1 MRAIVANSVGTPE
14 DLAIET
20 LPDPA
25 PGPGEVLV
33 DIRAAAVNFPDLL
46 VIEGKYQIIPPHPFV
61 PGKEGAGVVAA
72 LGDGVDGLSVGDRV
86 MVQVE
91 WGTYA
96 ERLALPADHCFPMPD
111 GMGFDEAAAV
121 GIAYQTAHFAL
132 VARAGVES
140 GERVLVTA
148 ATGSVGIAALQLAK
162 AFGCTVLAGVTTMS
176 KADVALANGADH
188 VIDLTTPDLRDSIR
202 DQVRDACGAVDV
214 VIEIVGG
221 EVFDGAVR
229 ALDFGGRIVVVGF
242 TGGTIPTFRT
252 NYALLK
258 VISVTGVNWAAYRD
272 RDPDWVQRVQGELFD
287 LYREGKIAIPVQ
299 AVLPMES
306 YVEAFDVI
314 RRREVRG
321 KVILGMDGGC

>member
-1 MRAIVANSVGTPE
+1 MRAIVAGAVGPPE
-14 DLAIET
+14 ALTMED

-33 DIRAAAVNFPDLL
+33 DMRAAAVNFPDLL

-72 LGDGVDGLSVGDRV
+72 VGEGVEGLAIGDPV

-96 ERLALPADHCFPMPD
+96 EKLAVAADHCFPIPD
-111 GMGFDEAAAV
+111 GMGFDEAAAI

-132 VARAGVES
+132 VARAQVKE

-148 ATGSVGIAALQLAK
+148 ATGSVGIAAIQLAK

-176 KADVALANGADH
+176 KAGVALENGADCI
-188 VIDLTTPDLRDSIR
+188 VDLSVGNPRETIR
-202 DQVRDACGAVDV
+202 DQVRAACGAVDV
-214 VIEIVGG
+214 VIESVGG
-221 EVFDGAVR
+221 EVFDGAIR
-229 ALDFGGRIVVVGF
+229 ALDFGGRAVVVGF
-242 TGGTIPTFRT
+242 TGGEIPSFRT

-258 VISVTGVNWAAYRD
+258 VIAVTGVNWAAYRD
-272 RDPDWVQRVQGELFD
+272 RDPAWVRRVQGEIFE
-287 LYREGKIAIPVQ
+287 LYCEGRIAIPVQ
-299 AVLPMES
+299 ASFPMAE
-306 YVEAFDVI
+306 YVKAFDVI
-314 RRREVRG
+314 RDRKVRG
-321 KVILGMDGGC
+321 KVILSLV

>member
-1 MRAIVANSVGTPE
+1 MRAIVARAVGPPE
-14 DLAIET
+14 DLTTED
-20 LPDPA
+20 LPDPL

-33 DIRAAAVNFPDLL
+33 DMRAAAVNFPDLL

-72 LGDGVDGLSVGDRV
+72 VGEGVAGLAVGDRV

-96 ERLALPADHCFPMPD
+96 EKLAVAADHCFPIPD

-132 VARAGVES
+132 VARAQVEK

-148 ATGSVGIAALQLAK
+148 ATGSVGIAAIQLAK

-176 KADVALANGADH
+176 KAGVALENGADH
-188 VIDLTTPDLRDSIR
+188 IVDLGAGNPRDSIR
-202 DQVRDACGAVDV
+202 DQVREACGAVDV
-214 VIEIVGG
+214 VIESVGG
-221 EVFDGAVR
+221 EVFDGAIR
-229 ALDFGGRIVVVGF
+229 ALDFGGRAVVVGF
-242 TGGTIPTFRT
+242 TSGEIPSFRT

-258 VISVTGVNWAAYRD
+258 VIAVTGVNWAAYRD
-272 RDPDWVQRVQGELFD
+272 RDPGWVRRVQGEIFD
-287 LYREGKIAIPVQ
+287 LYREGRIAIPVQ
-299 AVLPMES
+299 ASFPMAD
-306 YVEAFDVI
+306 YVRAFDVI
-314 RRREVRG
+314 RDRKVRG
-321 KVILGMDGGC
+321 KVILSLA

>member
-1 MRAIVANSVGTPE
+1 MRAIVAHAIGPPE
-14 DLAIET
+14 DLKIDQM
-20 LPDPA
+20 PDPV

-33 DIRAAAVNFPDLL
+33 DMKATAVNFPDLL

-61 PGKEGAGVVAA
+61 PGKEGAGTVAA
-72 LGDGVDGLSVGDRV
+72 LGEGVEGLAVGDRV

-96 ERLALPADHCFPMPD
+96 EKLVLPADHCFSMPD
-111 GMGFDEAAAV
+111 GMSFEEAAAM

-132 VARAGVES
+132 VARAGVKA
-140 GERVLVTA
+140 GDRVLVTA
-148 ATGSVGIAALQLAK
+148 ATGSVGIAALQLAR

-176 KADVALANGADH
+176 KADVARENGADH
-188 VIDLTTPDLRDSIR
+188 IVDLTVENLRDSIR
-202 DQVRDACGAVDV
+202 DQVKEACGALDV
-214 VIEIVGG
+214 VLESVGG

-229 ALDFGGRIVVVGF
+229 ALDFEGRAVIVGF
-242 TGGTIPTFRT
+242 TGGEIASFRT

-272 RDPDWVQRVQGELFD
+272 RDPEWVQRVQRELFD
-287 LYREGKIAIPVQ
+287 LHGEGRIAIPVQ
-299 AVLPMES
+299 AVLPMAD

-314 RRREVRG
+314 RGRQVRG
-321 KVILGMDGGC
+321 KVILRMD